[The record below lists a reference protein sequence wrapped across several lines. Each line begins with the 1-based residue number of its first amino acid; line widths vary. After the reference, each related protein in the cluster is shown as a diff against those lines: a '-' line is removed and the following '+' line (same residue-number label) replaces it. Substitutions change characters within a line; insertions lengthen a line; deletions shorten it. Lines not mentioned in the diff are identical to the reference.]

1 MLAAL
6 GVAVAAGAAAYT
18 DITRG
23 RIPNALV
30 IVLLSYGLTLR
41 AHDGYAVF
49 FSSLGIGVLTFALG
63 AVLFSLRIIGGGD
76 VKFIAAAAAAL
87 GWPDALT
94 FVLYTVLAGG
104 VLGIIVGLARGKLR
118 AIGRNVWAFMI
129 PLFAGMRPARPLS
142 TAGKMPYALAIF
154 AGAAALALGNFFA
167 LHLRIPL

>member
-1 MLAAL
+1 MLAAV
-6 GVAVAAGAAAYT
+6 GVAVAAAAAAYT
-18 DITRG
+18 DVTRG
-23 RIPNALV
+23 RIPNAIV

-41 AHDGYAVF
+41 AHDGSHAF
-49 FSSLGIGVLTFALG
+49 FGGLLIGALTFALG

-76 VKFIAAAAAAL
+76 VKFIAAAAAGL

-118 AIGRNVWAFMI
+118 TIWRNVWAFI
-129 PLFAGMRPARPLS
+129 LPVLAGMRPARPLAA
-142 TAGKMPYALAIF
+142 AGKMPYALAIF